1 MTDRVPCVRTM
12 LSEVSIWC
20 YFCLDT
26 GPLFLQ
32 GPAISI
38 NNFNKQ
44 FVEQRFFS
52 HHCHLILN
60 LSKFNSFFILVA
72 ISLILELLSY
82 MGFNPVCCLISS
94 IKLITVCCFMYK
106 LASVFCQKHR
116 APQKTDHLYN
126 PTGMLTPLSLD
137 R

>member
-1 MTDRVPCVRTM
+1 MRFLYGATSALTRALC
-12 LSEVSIWC
+12 
-20 YFCLDT
+20 FCKALPFQST
-26 GPLFLQ
+26 
-32 GPAISI
+32 IST
-38 NNFNKQ
+38 NSSWN
-44 FVEQRFFS
+44 RDFFS